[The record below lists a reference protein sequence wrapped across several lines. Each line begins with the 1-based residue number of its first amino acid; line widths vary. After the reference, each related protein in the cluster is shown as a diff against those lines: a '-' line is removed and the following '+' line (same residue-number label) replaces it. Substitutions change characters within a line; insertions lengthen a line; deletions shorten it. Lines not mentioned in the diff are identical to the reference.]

1 MVKNK
6 NDKSKISNW
15 EEGDV
20 FALKIKSEI
29 YPTFNN
35 QYIIFIHTKVDNENW
50 NMSRTTNLFRA
61 KITVNYELPTT
72 AKEIEKLEYIKTS
85 ADGFLLE
92 KEKNSNEIKK
102 VTPDKYNF
110 IYKYLFKINSIKFKI
125 PRELIYIGNFNLEKP
140 INEYIPD
147 SPFNKV
153 LLCFWQNKYSNVIDD
168 ILKKYKLINLK
179 ESEYFTEKG
188 QKEFLEKQQQDIFIW
203 KDIKQLQKDLEGSN
217 GEKILNS
224 MGIDIEKE
232 KKVHDFDTY
241 VGK

>member
-72 AKEIEKLEYIKTS
+72 AKEIEKLE
-85 ADGFLLE
+85 
-92 KEKNSNEIKK
+92 
-102 VTPDKYNF
+102 
-110 IYKYLFKINSIKFKI
+110 
-125 PRELIYIGNFNLEKP
+125 
-140 INEYIPD
+140 
-147 SPFNKV
+147 
-153 LLCFWQNKYSNVIDD
+153 
-168 ILKKYKLINLK
+168 
-179 ESEYFTEKG
+179 
-188 QKEFLEKQQQDIFIW
+188 
-203 KDIKQLQKDLEGSN
+203 
-217 GEKILNS
+217 
-224 MGIDIEKE
+224 
-232 KKVHDFDTY
+232 
-241 VGK
+241 